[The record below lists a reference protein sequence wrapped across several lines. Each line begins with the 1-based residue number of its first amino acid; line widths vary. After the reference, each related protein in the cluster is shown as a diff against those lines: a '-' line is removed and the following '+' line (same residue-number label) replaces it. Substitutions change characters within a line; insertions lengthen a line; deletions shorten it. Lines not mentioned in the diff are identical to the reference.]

1 MAAGDWDAVR
11 KGLRLSAKLARSLRS
26 LGAPS
31 IRAPDSR
38 ATTAPGGGTGVL
50 LEASISGTSV
60 LHGSGTGVL
69 PEASLHHL
77 ALHDLGATC
86 PLMHSAWLWLGVAA
100 DPIIATVAEEAT
112 AKEMV
117 PRGRAPRRESSGVEE
132 AEAPPWEA
140 GDGVGA
146 NGEAGGA
153 CGGRDDVGLVRHL
166 SLRLGGVARQMVHS
180 GVPEAGA
187 HRLLLHL
194 LTQLAGDSLSRGEWG
209 GRSGRV
215 SPEAEFSRPSLR
227 GSNHRHSFW
236 SRSISQALALC

>member
-1 MAAGDWDAVR
+1 MAAGDWAAVR
-11 KGLRLSAKLARSLRS
+11 KGLCLSAKLARSHRS
-26 LGAPS
+26 LSAPS

-38 ATTAPGGGTGVL
+38 ATTAHSGGTG
-50 LEASISGTSV
+50 V

-69 PEASLHHL
+69 PDHTSLHHL
-77 ALHDLGATC
+77 ALHELGATC

-100 DPIIATVAEEAT
+100 GPIIAAVAEAT
-112 AKEMV
+112 ADEV
-117 PRGRAPRRESSGVEE
+117 PRGRARLESGEE
-132 AEAPPWEA
+132 EEE
-140 GDGVGA
+140 GA
-146 NGEAGGA
+146 RVAASRGTGGA
-153 CGGRDDVGLVRHL
+153 CGDGRDDAGLVRRL
-166 SLRLGGVARQMVHS
+166 ALRLGGVARQMVHA

-215 SPEAEFSRPSLR
+215 LPEAEFSRPSLR